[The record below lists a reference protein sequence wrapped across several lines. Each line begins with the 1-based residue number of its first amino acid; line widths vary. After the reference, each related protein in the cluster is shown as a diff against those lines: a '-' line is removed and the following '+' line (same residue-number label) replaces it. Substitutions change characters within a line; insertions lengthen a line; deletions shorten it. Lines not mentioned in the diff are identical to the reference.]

1 MTIKQRQL
9 LLTYLGYD
17 PGTIDGLDGQKTRAA
32 VKAFQQDFVGL
43 AVDGVAGA
51 ATEKALRHAVA
62 YGMPEK
68 KQITTTEDS
77 TAADKDSLTTDKA
90 GIFWDN
96 LKHFKRE
103 EMRCPCGKCGGFPV
117 EPAEKLMRM
126 LDTDI
131 WEHFQAPIT
140 IVPLPPNDPH
150 AGGSGVRCQAY
161 NDSLRGSVPNSRHV
175 QGKAADI
182 IVRGFFGSAVKGYC
196 DSLVKAGKLR
206 YCYVIGGGNS
216 VHVDIL

>member
-1 MTIKQRQL
+1 MTTRQIQDLLDFLGYGPVDNDETIGPITQEAVKTFQRCEGLADDGIPGPLTEAQL
-9 LLTYLGYD
+9 LN
-17 PGTIDGLDGQKTRAA
+17 
-32 VKAFQQDFVGL
+32 
-43 AVDGVAGA
+43 
-51 ATEKALRHAVA
+51 AVA
-62 YGMPEK
+62 ARRYYKAG
-68 KQITTTEDS
+68 TTENS
-77 TAADKDSLTTDKA
+77 GTVCEKTGT
-90 GIFWDN
+90 FWES

-117 EPAEKLMRM
+117 EPAEKLMRT
-126 LDTDI
+126 LDADI

-140 IVPLPPNDPH
+140 IVPLPPNNPH

-182 IVRGFFGSAVKGYC
+182 IVRGFSGSAVKAYC
-196 DSLVKAGKLR
+196 DSLVKVGKLR

>member
-1 MTIKQRQL
+1 MTVRQRQFL
-9 LLTYLGYD
+9 LAYLGYD
-17 PGTIDGLDGQKTRAA
+17 PGAIDGANGPKTKAA
-32 VKAFQQDFVGL
+32 IKAFQQDFGGL
-43 AVDGVAGA
+43 SVDGVTGA

-68 KQITTTEDS
+68 KQTTD
-77 TAADKDSLTTDKA
+77 DKDSPATSGSGT
-90 GIFWDN
+90 FWDD

-117 EPAEKLMRM
+117 EPAEKLMRT

-140 IVPLPPNDPH
+140 IIPLPPNDPH

-182 IVRGFFGSAVKGYC
+182 IVRGFSGSAVKGYC

>member
-1 MTIKQRQL
+1 MTVKQIQAL
-9 LLTYLGYD
+9 LIYLGYAAG
-17 PGTIDGLDGQKTRAA
+17 PLDGVDGPQTQAA
-32 VKAFQQDFVGL
+32 VKLFQQDFGGL
-43 AVDGVAGA
+43 AVDGVAGT
-51 ATEKALRHAVA
+51 ATQKALRHAIA
-62 YGMPEK
+62 YGMPERD
-68 KQITTTEDS
+68 QTTDS
-77 TAADKDSLTTDKA
+77 KDSSANGSKTGT
-90 GIFWDN
+90 FWDD

-103 EMRCPCGKCGGFPV
+103 EMRCPCGKCNGFPV
-117 EPAEKLMRM
+117 EPAEKLMRT

-182 IVRGFFGSAVKGYC
+182 IVQGFSGSAVKAYC
-196 DSLVKAGKLR
+196 DSLVRAGKLR

>member
-1 MTIKQRQL
+1 MTINQQQL
-9 LLTYLGYD
+9 LLAYLGYD
-17 PGTIDGLDGQKTRAA
+17 PGAIDGVTGPKTKAA
-32 VKAFQQDFVGL
+32 IKAFQQDFGGL
-43 AVDGVAGA
+43 TVDGVAGT
-51 ATEKALRHAVA
+51 ATQKALRHAVA
-62 YGMPEK
+62 YGMPERE
-68 KQITTTEDS
+68 QTTDS
-77 TAADKDSLTTDKA
+77 KDSSATGSKT
-90 GIFWDN
+90 GTFWDDI
-96 LKHFKRE
+96 KHFKRE
-103 EMRCPCGKCGGFPV
+103 EMRCPCGKCNGFPV
-117 EPAEKLMRM
+117 EPAEKLMRT

-150 AGGSGVRCQAY
+150 AGGSGGRCQTY

-182 IVRGFFGSAVKGYC
+182 IVRGFSGSAVKAYC

>member
-1 MTIKQRQL
+1 MTIKQQQL
-9 LLTYLGYD
+9 LLAYLGYD
-17 PGTIDGLDGQKTRAA
+17 PGTIDGVTGPKTKAA
-32 VKAFQQDFVGL
+32 VKAFQQDFGGL
-43 AVDGVAGA
+43 TVDGVAGT
-51 ATEKALRHAVA
+51 ATQKALRHAVA
-62 YGMPEK
+62 YGMPERE
-68 KQITTTEDS
+68 QTTDS
-77 TAADKDSLTTDKA
+77 KDSSVTGSET
-90 GIFWDN
+90 GTFWDD

-117 EPAEKLMRM
+117 EPAEKLMRT

-182 IVRGFFGSAVKGYC
+182 IVRGFSGSAVKAYC

>member
-1 MTIKQRQL
+1 MTVKQIQAL
-9 LLTYLGYD
+9 LIYLGYAAG
-17 PGTIDGLDGQKTRAA
+17 PLDGVDGPQTQAA
-32 VKAFQQDFVGL
+32 VKLFQQDFGGL
-43 AVDGVAGA
+43 AVDGVAGT
-51 ATEKALRHAVA
+51 ATQKALRHAVA
-62 YGMPEK
+62 YGMPERERP
-68 KQITTTEDS
+68 TDS
-77 TAADKDSLTTDKA
+77 KDSSATDSKT
-90 GIFWDN
+90 GTFWDE

-103 EMRCPCGKCGGFPV
+103 EMRCPCGKCGGFQV
-117 EPAEKLMRM
+117 EPAEKLMRT

-182 IVRGFFGSAVKGYC
+182 IVRGFSGSAVKAYC
-196 DSLVKAGKLR
+196 DSLIRAGKLR